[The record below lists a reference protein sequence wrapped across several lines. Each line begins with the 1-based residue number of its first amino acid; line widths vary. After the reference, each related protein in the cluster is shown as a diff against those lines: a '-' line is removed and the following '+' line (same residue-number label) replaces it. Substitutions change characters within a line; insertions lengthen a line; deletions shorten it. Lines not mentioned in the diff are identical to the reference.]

1 MILEPTIVIGDGRLF
16 REGLQMLLAGT
27 PYEVVA
33 SGGRAAT
40 LKFVGDKEMAP
51 RLVIL
56 IPPHQNPSDTSE
68 LKEARRR
75 YADARIVMLATQP
88 SQHHFTTCLAAGVDG
103 YLFTDISRDVLL
115 ESLRLLFLGEKVFP
129 TILAAW
135 IVDDSKRA
143 PEPSGPHVTS
153 RRLTPREIEILRHI
167 ASGEANKAIGA
178 RLGIS
183 DATVKLHLR
192 KLLRKLGAANRTQ
205 AAIWAMNNGFGPP
218 AGPAASGG
226 GQAPDQAVKASRVH
240 DTTW

>member
-1 MILEPTIVIGDGRLF
+1 MNLEPSIVVGDSRLF
-16 REGLQMLLAGT
+16 REGLQMLFTGT

-33 SGGRAAT
+33 SGSKIAT
-40 LKFVGDKEMAP
+40 MKFVNDKEVKP

-56 IPPHQNPSDTSE
+56 IVSPQNPSDTSE
-68 LKEARRR
+68 LKETRRR
-75 YADARIVMLATQP
+75 YPDARIVVLATQP
-88 SQHHFTTCLAAGVDG
+88 SQHHFTTCLTAGVDG
-103 YLFTDISRDVLL
+103 YLFTDISRDVLM

-135 IVDDSKRA
+135 IVDDTRRM
-143 PEPSGPHVTS
+143 PEPYSANASS

-167 ASGEANKAIGA
+167 ASGEANKAIAA

-205 AAIWAMNNGFGPP
+205 AAIWAMNNGFGT
-218 AGPAASGG
+218 STGG
-226 GQAPDQAVKASRVH
+226 GLAANEPGSKLPASTAPAL
-240 DTTW
+240 DTAW

>member
-1 MILEPTIVIGDGRLF
+1 MNLEPTIVIGDGRLF

-27 PYEVVA
+27 PYDVVA
-33 SGGRAAT
+33 SGGKIVT
-40 LKFVGDKEMAP
+40 LKFVGDNEVPP

-56 IPPHQNPSDTSE
+56 IPSQHNPSDTTE

-75 YADARIVMLATQP
+75 YPDSRIVVLATQP
-88 SQHHFTTCLAAGVDG
+88 SQHHFTTCLSAGVDG

-135 IVDDSKRA
+135 IVDDTRRA
-143 PEPSGPHVTS
+143 PEPHGPNVTS

-205 AAIWAMNNGFGPP
+205 AAIWAMNNGFGPTTGHLA
-218 AGPAASGG
+218 AGNDQ
-226 GQAPDQAVKASRVH
+226 GQRPAVKAAPVL
-240 DTTW
+240 DTAW

>member
-1 MILEPTIVIGDGRLF
+1 MNLEPTIVIGDGRLF

-27 PYEVVA
+27 AYDVVA
-33 SGGRAAT
+33 SGGKITT
-40 LKFVGDKEMAP
+40 LKFAGDKEVAP

-56 IPPHQNPSDTSE
+56 IPSQQNPSDTNE

-75 YADARIVMLATQP
+75 YPDSRIVMLATQP
-88 SQHHFTTCLAAGVDG
+88 SQHHFTTCLSAGVDG
-103 YLFTDISRDVLL
+103 YLFTDISRDVLM

-135 IVDDSKRA
+135 IVDDTRRA
-143 PEPSGPHVTS
+143 PEPQGANVTS

-205 AAIWAMNNGFGPP
+205 AAIWAMNNGFGPTTGNLA
-218 AGPAASGG
+218 AGADQ
-226 GQAPDQAVKASRVH
+226 GQKPMVKAAPALDSA
-240 DTTW
+240 W